1 MCPSDR
7 AQFRCAMPEKPVGT
21 NTVQSC
27 TKFTFLGR
35 IRGDLGMPGE
45 VWPVGLWRSSLLFVL
60 LALIGKKAP
69 FFNTLRKAVTAQYYY
84 KNRFLLLLINFCLL
98 FFSQKIY
105 RRIGF
110 GNFIR

>member
-69 FFNTLRKAVTAQYYY
+69 FNTLRKAVTAQYYY